1 MLPAHQLYCE
11 LVIPVPRY
19 RHQRPTI
26 TVGKGW
32 GICRFTHTSQ
42 ACRAR
47 PRTMRHARICNSA
60 PVLNE
65 EQTPESSLC
74 SHRSH
79 NRVGSDVASAATV
92 RPWGRWPGSR

>member
-47 PRTMRHARICNSA
+47 PRTTRHAAPTPKAPCEATAVKTARVVQLCRIN
-60 PVLNE
+60 
-65 EQTPESSLC
+65 
-74 SHRSH
+74 
-79 NRVGSDVASAATV
+79 
-92 RPWGRWPGSR
+92 